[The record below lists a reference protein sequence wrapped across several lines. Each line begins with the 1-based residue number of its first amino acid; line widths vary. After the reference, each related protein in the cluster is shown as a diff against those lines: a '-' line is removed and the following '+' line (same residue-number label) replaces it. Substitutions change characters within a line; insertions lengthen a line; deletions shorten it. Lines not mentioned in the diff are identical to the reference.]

1 MRILYV
7 LNSSLPHV
15 GATRAF
21 MQLLPM
27 LQAKGVEPV
36 VSLPEASGIYE
47 ELKAL
52 HIETVVLPSRDGTW
66 SYLRSF
72 KDSVIFLPRTLIR
85 RLMNWRATRRLVA
98 YLREHPVDLIHTNVS
113 VYDVGVRAADR
124 LHIPH
129 VFHVRE
135 FADRDFRMYYFP
147 ARSWYYRQ
155 YFRGEN
161 HYTLCITQCIRQH
174 HEIEDEMKSSV
185 VYDPISIPNAVVPYK
200 AESDYFLLVGRM
212 DPSKGVAYAL
222 EGYRDYVKS
231 AKEPFP
237 LYIVGSDNGGKY
249 SQDIH
254 RFVEEHH
261 LSNLVHFLGVRS
273 DVLSLM
279 AGARALIISSEYE
292 GFGLCMAEA
301 QSVRCIVVARNT
313 TGSAEQM
320 ANGRQFSGREIAFSF
335 DTPQQLATQLLRVS
349 TASNIEMDA
358 MRDAAFSTVS
368 TMYDPQR
375 SAEQVISLY
384 KSILFQ

>member
-7 LNSSLPHV
+7 LNSSLPHL

-21 MQLLPM
+21 MKLLPM
-27 LQAKGVEPV
+27 LQASGVEPV
-36 VSLPEASGIYE
+36 VSLPEAIGIYE

-72 KDSVIFLPRTLIR
+72 KDAVIFFPRTLVR
-85 RLMNWRATRRLVA
+85 RLMNWRATHRLVA

-147 ARSWYYRQ
+147 TRSRYRRQ
-155 YFRGEN
+155 YFRGKN
-161 HYTLCITQCIRQH
+161 HYTICITQCIRQH
-174 HEIEDEMKSSV
+174 HKISDEEKSCV
-185 VYDPISIPNAVVPYK
+185 VYDPITIPEAVVPYK
-200 AESDYFLLVGRM
+200 DESDYFLLVGRM
-212 DPSKGVAYAL
+212 EPAKGIVYAL
-222 EGYRDYVKS
+222 EGYLHYVSS
-231 AKEPFP
+231 AKEPLP
-237 LYIVGSDNGGKY
+237 LYIAGSDNGGKY

-279 AGARALIISSEYE
+279 AGARALIVSSEYE
-292 GFGLCMAEA
+292 GFGLCMAES

-320 ANGRQFSGREIAFSF
+320 DNGRQFSGCDIAFSF
-335 DTPQQLATQLLRVS
+335 DTPQQLAAQLSQVS
-349 TASNIEMDA
+349 VASEAEMDA
-358 MRDAAFSTVS
+358 MRDAAFSTVN
-368 TMYDPQR
+368 TLYDPQR
-375 SAEQVISLY
+375 SAEQVISFY